1 MNNAPTIL
9 RSLVTFAVIVPL
21 AVFVGYLLSDPLDR
35 SSFTYYGILA
45 LILISPIL
53 LRYYHP
59 LLILSWNFNLI
70 LFFLPG
76 RLHLWLAMSAVGLGI
91 LVLQRALGGVR
102 HIISV
107 PQVTWS
113 LICLV
118 GVVLFTA
125 KMTGMG
131 LKSMG
136 SEIYGGRHFV
146 YLLGAIMGYF
156 ALSGRRIPPERAGL
170 YVGLFFLGGLT
181 GFIGD
186 LFPVAPGSLR
196 FIFWFFPPSSY
207 SNMQNEITNMQGV
220 RLSGALWTS
229 LAVFSYM
236 MAKYGIRGIFLSGKT
251 WRLVVF
257 FLMLIYSLFSGF
269 RSLVITFALMFAV
282 QFYLEG
288 MHRTKLLPIFAFIGV
303 SMAVLVVPLSTHL
316 PYSIQRALSFLPL
329 EVNRTVQQDA
339 KQSWEWRVKLWK
351 LLLPQIPKYLL
362 LGKGYAVSSMEFDL
376 ITGSDAAIRVSYN
389 FSENQ
394 YLALA
399 GAYHN
404 GPLSIVMTFGIW
416 GCIAV
421 VWFWIASMRVLYNNY
436 CYGDPALR
444 TVNTF
449 LMIAYG
455 VNILTFISIDYNML
469 TFCGLLGLSVSLNG
483 GACRPPELARP
494 TSKYPAFDDIR
505 SHLQPTFRRPNIRA

>member
-1 MNNAPTIL
+1 ME
-9 RSLVTFAVIVPL
+9 
-21 AVFVGYLLSDPLDR
+21 R
-35 SSFTYYGILA
+35 SSFIYYGILA

-53 LRYYHP
+53 FRYYHP
-59 LLILSWNFNLI
+59 LLILSWNFNMV
-70 LFFLPG
+70 LFFMPG
-76 RLHLWLAMSAVGLGI
+76 RLHLWLVMSAISLGI

-125 KMTGMG
+125 RMTGLG

-136 SEIYGGRHFV
+136 SEIYGGRHYV

-170 YVGLFFLGGLT
+170 CVGLFFLGGLT
-181 GFIGD
+181 GFISD
-186 LFPVAPGSLR
+186 LFPVMPGPLM

-207 SNMQNEITNMQGV
+207 SNINEITDMQGM
-220 RLSGALWTS
+220 RLSGALATS

-236 MAKYGIRGIFLSGKT
+236 LAKYGVRGIFLSGKT
-251 WRLVVF
+251 WRWVVF
-257 FLMLIYSLFSGF
+257 SLMLAYSLFSGF
-269 RSLVITFALMFAV
+269 RSLVITFALIFAV

-316 PYSIQRALSFLPL
+316 PYPIQRALSFLPL
-329 EVNRTVQQDA
+329 EVNQTVQQDA
-339 KQSWEWRVKLWK
+339 KQSWEWRVELWK
-351 LLLPQIPKYLL
+351 VLLPQIPKYLL
-362 LGKGYAVSSMEFDL
+362 LGKGYAVSPMEFDL
-376 ITGSDAAIRVSYN
+376 ITGSDAAVRVSYN

-394 YLALA
+394 FLALA

-404 GPLSIVMTFGIW
+404 GPLSVIMTFGLW
-416 GCIAV
+416 GCITV
-421 VWFWIASMRVLYNNY
+421 VWFFIAGLWVLYNNY
-436 CYGDPALR
+436 RYGDPALR
-444 TVNTF
+444 TVNLF
-449 LMIAYG
+449 LMIAFG
-455 VNILTFISIDYNML
+455 VHILTFISIDYDML
-469 TFCGLLGLSVSLNG
+469 TFCGLLGLNVSLNG

-505 SHLQPTFRRPNIRA
+505 SHLQPAFRRPKIRA